1 MRLYWEVLVRAFRRA
16 ATYRGAA
23 LAGMLTNAFFGLL
36 LSSVYRAAY
45 AGRGDVA
52 GMSMSDAISALWL
65 SQALISIGAGW
76 VSLDVQHAIRSG
88 DIITDLMRPW
98 DFTGYW
104 LCRGIGERLFL
115 LASRGICT
123 YAIGVIGF
131 GARIPD
137 APALLAFVPSV
148 VLALLLATSFGFIV
162 NLTAFWTTD
171 NTGVLMLSNIM
182 LGLFSGFLIPLPF
195 FPPWLADVA
204 VMLPFQGITNVPLQ
218 LMLGRISG
226 GAVWSA
232 YALQLG
238 WLLVLLGASRVL
250 VAAATRRV
258 VIQGG

>member
-1 MRLYWEVLVRAFRRA
+1 VRLYWEVLVRAFRRA

-45 AGRGDVA
+45 AGRADVA
-52 GMSMSDAISALWL
+52 GMSMNDTISALWL

-76 VSLDVQHAIRSG
+76 VTLDVQHAIRSG
-88 DIITDLMRPW
+88 DVITDLMRPW

-137 APALLAFVPSV
+137 AMTALAFVPSV
-148 VLALLLATSFGFIV
+148 ALALVLATSFGFIV
-162 NLTAFWTTD
+162 NVTAFWTID
-171 NTGVLMLSNIM
+171 NTGALLLANIM
-182 LGLFSGFLIPLPF
+182 LGLFSGFLIPLAF
-195 FPPWLADVA
+195 FPPWLADIAA
-204 VMLPFQGITNVPLQ
+204 VLPFQGITNIPLQ

-226 GAVWSA
+226 TAVWSA

-238 WLLVLLGASRVL
+238 WLLAFLGISRAL